1 MAVKLDY
8 SADEINEA
16 VAKMLS
22 YEAPYLGKLTVDPA
36 TGGWGM
42 AEEGSWWYNLTD
54 HHFKG
59 WNGTEI
65 VLLG

>member
-1 MAVKLDY
+1 MAVKLNY

-16 VAKMLS
+16 IAKMLS
-22 YEAPYLGKLTVDPA
+22 YEAPYLGKLTTDPS
-36 TGGWGM
+36 TVGWGL
-42 AEEGSWWYNLTD
+42 AEEGSWWYTLDD

-65 VLLG
+65 IILG